1 VNDLLRRRKE
11 GQKEKQKEMKEDRKT
26 FYRYRQK
33 VVPSSRVSGS
43 FFPSVSGRKSVKIP
57 AKIEVAPKITIAAS
71 WLCRPCKQQNELMSF
86 DALSRS
92 LKILCRYGFWRFYND
107 LNEEEIQGWNKIEPN
122 DNLKRIS
129 KTQKRVYQS
138 VVPYIQNFPK
148 IKNYII
154 N

>member
-26 FYRYRQK
+26 FYRYKQK

-71 WLCRPCKQQNELMSF
+71 
-86 DALSRS
+86 
-92 LKILCRYGFWRFYND
+92 
-107 LNEEEIQGWNKIEPN
+107 
-122 DNLKRIS
+122 
-129 KTQKRVYQS
+129 
-138 VVPYIQNFPK
+138 
-148 IKNYII
+148 
-154 N
+154 